1 VEAAGQV
8 MSTDILDNLEC
19 DPHMEAAPQAT
30 SLQVVA
36 GAPPVPVF
44 DLPHDFDA
52 TTFDDMLAW
61 AVTVGA
67 SDLKLQSG
75 DYVCAHIYGRW
86 TPITKR
92 RLENAEIEFILN
104 TKYGPTAVS
113 RLDQGEYLDF
123 RLSAVK
129 SLDNVLG
136 FRANATRSR
145 VGALGRGISITARAI
160 PGLPP
165 KWDSLSIEPE
175 LDEAF
180 FPEYG
185 LILVVGV
192 TGSGKSTL
200 MASSVR
206 QRLEGPV
213 PVSVGTYEDPV
224 EFTFGDLGM
233 GRMPLVSQ
241 VEIGQGSDLR
251 AFDRAGPNAMRR
263 KFDVIIAGELRDRQ
277 SIDAGLELASTGH
290 AVLATLH
297 VETPAQAVDRIVSFF
312 PYDAQ
317 PAVASKLRSVLRV
330 VVAQKLART
339 LQGKRAA
346 IRSWLVFDR
355 EVKDKMGA
363 AQYHEWPRLLS
374 GMVRDRGA
382 AFEQRAVGLLRE
394 GAIDLATFCAV
405 AEMTP
410 SEARAYMEG
419 QEQAS
424 QSPREAPACVRGPA
438 QALESTHG

>member
-1 VEAAGQV
+1 
-8 MSTDILDNLEC
+8 MTTTT
-19 DPHMEAAPQAT
+19 AT
-30 SLQVVA
+30 SQNAVHTT
-36 GAPPVPVF
+36 PVF
-44 DLPHDFDA
+44 DLPHDFDSA
-52 TTFDDMLAW
+52 TFDNMLAW
-61 AVTVGA
+61 AVTAGA
-67 SDLKLQSG
+67 SDLKIQSG
-75 DYVCAHIYGRW
+75 DHICAHIQGRW
-86 TPITKR
+86 SPITKR
-92 RLENAEIEFILN
+92 RLENAEVEFILN
-104 TKYGPTAVS
+104 AKYGSTAVS
-113 RLDQGEYLDF
+113 RLDQGESLDF

-129 SLDNVLG
+129 TLDNVLG

-145 VGALGRGISITARAI
+145 IGPMARGVSITARVI

-165 KWDSLSIEPE
+165 KWETLGVEPE

-206 QRLEGPV
+206 HRLEGAI

-224 EFTFGDLGM
+224 EFTYGDLGM

-277 SIDAGLELASTGH
+277 SIEAGLELASTGH

-297 VETPAQAVDRIVSFF
+297 VETPAQAVDRVVSFF
-312 PYDAQ
+312 AHDAQ
-317 PAVASKLRSVLRV
+317 PAIASKLRSVLRV

-339 LQGKRAA
+339 TQGKRAA

-355 EVKDKMGA
+355 EVKDKMGGA
-363 AQYHEWPRLLS
+363 PYHEWPRLLS
-374 GMVRDRGA
+374 AVVRERGA
-382 AFEQRAVGLLRE
+382 AFEQRAVGLLRD
-394 GAIDLATFCAV
+394 GLIDLPTFCAV
-405 AEMTP
+405 AEMT
-410 SEARAYMEG
+410 SREARAYLLEHG
-419 QEQAS
+419 ASPSQTQA
-424 QSPREAPACVRGPA
+424 PP
-438 QALESTHG
+438 ESAHG

>member
-1 VEAAGQV
+1 
-8 MSTDILDNLEC
+8 M
-19 DPHMEAAPQAT
+19 
-30 SLQVVA
+30 
-36 GAPPVPVF
+36 
-44 DLPHDFDA
+44 
-52 TTFDDMLAW
+52 
-61 AVTVGA
+61 
-67 SDLKLQSG
+67 
-75 DYVCAHIYGRW
+75 
-86 TPITKR
+86 
-92 RLENAEIEFILN
+92 
-104 TKYGPTAVS
+104 
-113 RLDQGEYLDF
+113 
-123 RLSAVK
+123 
-129 SLDNVLG
+129 
-136 FRANATRSR
+136 
-145 VGALGRGISITARAI
+145 
-160 PGLPP
+160 
-165 KWDSLSIEPE
+165 EPE

-206 QRLEGPV
+206 HRLESDS

-224 EFTFGDLGM
+224 EFTYGDLGM

-277 SIDAGLELASTGH
+277 SIEAGLELASTGH

-339 LQGKRAA
+339 TQGKRAA

-355 EVKDKMGA
+355 EVKEKMGSVPF
-363 AQYHEWPRLLS
+363 HDWPRMLS
-374 GMVRDRGA
+374 GVVSKRGA

-394 GAIDLATFCAV
+394 GVIDLSTFCAV
-405 AEMTP
+405 SEMTP
-410 SEARAYMEG
+410 REARVYLENYQRDQDLA
-419 QEQAS
+419 
-424 QSPREAPACVRGPA
+424 PRMVGAESGALKQLEPANG
-438 QALESTHG
+438 

>member
-1 VEAAGQV
+1 
-8 MSTDILDNLEC
+8 MSASQL
-19 DPHMEAAPQAT
+19 PQRGD
-30 SLQVVA
+30 L
-36 GAPPVPVF
+36 PMF

-52 TTFDDMLAW
+52 AAFDELLSW

-67 SDLKLQSG
+67 SDLKIQSG
-75 DYVCAHIYGRW
+75 DYVCAHINGLWR
-86 TPITKR
+86 PVVRR
-92 RLENAEIEFILN
+92 RLEHSEVEYIL
-104 TKYGPTAVS
+104 TSKYGPTAVS
-113 RLDQGEYLDF
+113 KLDQGEALDF

-129 SLDNVLG
+129 TLDNVLG

-145 VGALGRGISITARAI
+145 VGSLARGISITARSI

-165 KWDSLSIEPE
+165 KWETLRIEPE

-180 FPEYG
+180 FPDYG

-200 MASSVR
+200 MASSIAR
-206 QRLEGPV
+206 RLDSGL
-213 PVSVGTYEDPV
+213 PVSVGTYEDPI
-224 EFTFGDLGM
+224 EFTFGDLGL

-241 VEIGQGSDLR
+241 VEIGVGSDLR

-277 SIDAGLELASTGH
+277 SIEAGLELASTGH
-290 AVLATLH
+290 AVMATLH
-297 VETPAQAVDRIVSFF
+297 VETPPQAVDRIVSFF

-339 LQGKRAA
+339 VAGGRTAV
-346 IRSWLVFDR
+346 RSWLVLDR
-355 EVKDKMGA
+355 AVKESMG
-363 AQYHEWPRLLS
+363 QVPYHEWPRRLTEIVS
-374 GMVRDRGA
+374 ERGA
-382 AFEQRAVGLLRE
+382 SFEQRAVGLLRR
-394 GAIDLATFCAV
+394 GVIDLRTFCAI

-410 SEARAYMEG
+410 
-419 QEQAS
+419 
-424 QSPREAPACVRGPA
+424 REA
-438 QALESTHG
+438 QAFLEENPDG

>member
-1 VEAAGQV
+1 
-8 MSTDILDNLEC
+8 MSTDTIELNLQGRAS
-19 DPHMEAAPQAT
+19 AASEVTSRAT
-30 SLQVVA
+30 DGV
-36 GAPPVPVF
+36 PPLPVF

-67 SDLKLQSG
+67 SDLKIQSG
-75 DYVCAHIYGRW
+75 DHVCAHIYGRW
-86 TPITKR
+86 TPVTKR
-92 RLENAEIEFILN
+92 RLENAEVEFILS

-113 RLDQGEYLDF
+113 RLDQGESLDF

-129 SLDNVLG
+129 TLDNVLG

-145 VGALGRGISITARAI
+145 VGALARGISITARAI

-165 KWDSLSIEPE
+165 KWDSLGIEPE

-206 QRLEGPV
+206 QRLEGEL

-224 EFTFGDLGM
+224 EFTYGDLGM

-241 VEIGQGSDLR
+241 VEIGLGSDLR

-277 SIDAGLELASTGH
+277 SIEAGLELASTGH

-339 LQGKRAA
+339 TQGKRTA

-355 EVKDKMGA
+355 EVKDKMGSA
-363 AQYHEWPRLLS
+363 PYHEWPRLLS
-374 GMVRDRGA
+374 SVVRERGS
-382 AFEQRAVGLLRE
+382 AFEQRAVELLRS
-394 GAIDLATFCAV
+394 GVIDLGTFCAV
-405 AEMTP
+405 SEMT
-410 SEARAYMEG
+410 R
-419 QEQAS
+419 
-424 QSPREAPACVRGPA
+424 REA
-438 QALESTHG
+438 QAYIDAYIEQKQVTHE